1 MKIAIITDSW
11 HPLTNGVVT
20 TLDRMI
26 PGLSARGHRV
36 EVFTPLLFRTVPL
49 PTYPEIKVAVLPYSK
64 LADMLDAYRPDAI
77 HIVIE
82 GSLGVAGRAYCRRRG
97 LPFTTSFTTRFPEDV
112 ELRTKVITASMMYRW
127 ERWFHNAAVRTT
139 VAVPSLMAELS
150 SRGFTRLVY
159 WTRGVDPELFQP
171 GPKDALD
178 LPRPINL
185 YMGRI
190 AIEKNLDAFLSLDL
204 PGTKVLIGDGPDLA
218 LLKRRYPDAVF
229 LGKKTGQDLARH
241 LCAADVYVFPS
252 TTDTF
257 GISMLEAMAC
267 GVPVAAFDAVGP
279 RDLVK
284 HGVTGWVDNDLG
296 RAVAR
301 ALTMDPAACREHA
314 MSYTWENSISQLEA
328 ALAPIPDRGA
338 A

>member
-26 PGLSARGHRV
+26 PGLTARGHQV
-36 EVFTPLLFRTVPL
+36 EAFTPLMFKTVPL
-49 PTYPEIKVAVLPYSK
+49 PTYPEIRLAVLPYRR
-64 LADMLDAYRPDAI
+64 LAAMLDAYEPEAV

-82 GSLGVAGRAYCRRRG
+82 GPLGVAGRAWCRRRG
-97 LPFTTSFTTRFPEDV
+97 RPFTSSFTTRFPEDV
-112 ELRTKVITASMMYRW
+112 ELRTKVIPASWIYRW
-127 ERWFHNAAVRTT
+127 ERWFHNAAAATT
-139 VAVPSLMAELS
+139 VAVPSLMAELKG
-150 SRGFTRLVY
+150 RGFKNLTF

-171 GPKDALD
+171 GPKDAID
-178 LPRPINL
+178 APRPVNL

-190 AIEKNLDAFLSLDL
+190 AVEKNLEAFLDLDL
-204 PGTKVLIGDGPDLA
+204 PGTKVLIGNGPDLP
-218 LLKRRYPDAVF
+218 LLQRRYPEARF
-229 LGKKTGQDLARH
+229 LGKKIGQDLAAH
-241 LCAADVYVFPS
+241 LRAADVYVFPS

-284 HGVTGWVDNDLG
+284 QGVTGWLDHDLG

-314 MSYTWENSISQLEA
+314 LGYTWENSLNQLESVLVPA
-328 ALAPIPDRGA
+328 GRQGGN
-338 A
+338 